1 MTSFNI
7 PNFHNSES
15 FFQSIYSSNGVTPE
29 NSSEYIKWE
38 CTPSKESLCEDILSN
53 FQRLKERLL
62 LESDQEITTR
72 MIYFE
77 KREEKTRKGRI
88 VKRLK
93 TIFHQANLSFVL
105 TFLEAMFPE
114 IVDHQNLLKNF
125 RTNIDDVLN
134 SLEDIHEIWLDFW
147 EHYIASE

>member
-1 MTSFNI
+1 
-7 PNFHNSES
+7 
-15 FFQSIYSSNGVTPE
+15 
-29 NSSEYIKWE
+29 
-38 CTPSKESLCEDILSN
+38 
-53 FQRLKERLL
+53 
-62 LESDQEITTR
+62 

-134 SLEDIHEIWLDFW
+134 SLEDIHEIWLDF
-147 EHYIASE
+147 